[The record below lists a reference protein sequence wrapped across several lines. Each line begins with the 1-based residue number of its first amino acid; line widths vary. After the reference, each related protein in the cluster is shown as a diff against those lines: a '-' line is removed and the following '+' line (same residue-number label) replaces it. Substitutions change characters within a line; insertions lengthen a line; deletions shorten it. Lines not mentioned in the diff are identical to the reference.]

1 MLYALQYLKENSN
14 DLTIPSEKALWEG
27 KNSVLNR
34 TMSTLEEPGKQRGK
48 TRQKNPPG
56 NTPGQLF

>member
-27 KNSVLNR
+27 KKLRS
-34 TMSTLEEPGKQRGK
+34 
-48 TRQKNPPG
+48 
-56 NTPGQLF
+56 